1 MFVVKG
7 KTSASLHGFN
17 TEAAPEVSIWT
28 FQENGW
34 MNDTI
39 GEKWFRNVFLKNCG
53 DQRPLLL
60 ILDGHSSHESLAIL
74 KCALANNL
82 HILSLLP
89 HITHSLQP
97 LDRSVFGPFSAAY
110 NAACSEFMSED
121 VLHMVNKWSFP
132 GLIKITWEKSFTE
145 QNIMSGF
152 EACAIYP
159 FNRHKVSAAAYA
171 PSIPTDTPVC
181 EVPVASS
188 TPVLSGS
195 TQPTSTIT
203 SSVAAVS
210 SDDIPVSPLPM
221 TSVSL
226 VSTDI
231 SLSSP
236 SISNNHVLAS
246 SHTSL
251 SFPLLSDVSGRN
263 LDSSDHE
270 PPVIDDPELLLNLI
284 SSGQID
290 VISDSNTDTHES
302 IWSSE
307 IENMTNESFFLLFDV
322 NKEKSCNFPSL
333 NHEHGS
339 SAGKAK
345 YGKQETGKT

>member
-1 MFVVKG
+1 MHTDILPISHAFIPKHQLEVNQKGEFV
-7 KTSASLHGFN
+7 T
-17 TEAAPEVSIWT
+17 
-28 FQENGW
+28 
-34 MNDTI
+34 
-39 GEKWFRNVFLKNCG
+39 
-53 DQRPLLL
+53 
-60 ILDGHSSHESLAIL
+60 
-74 KCALANNL
+74 
-82 HILSLLP
+82 
-89 HITHSLQP
+89 
-97 LDRSVFGPFSAAY
+97 
-110 NAACSEFMSED
+110 
-121 VLHMVNKWSFP
+121 
-132 GLIKITWEKSFTE
+132 KSR
-145 QNIMSGF
+145 IMCINS
-152 EACAIYP
+152 YHP
-159 FNRHKVSAAAYA
+159 
-171 PSIPTDTPVC
+171 
-181 EVPVASS
+181 
-188 TPVLSGS
+188 
-195 TQPTSTIT
+195 
-203 SSVAAVS
+203 VAAVS

-322 NKEKSCNFPSL
+322 NQEKSCNFPSL